1 MKTKKGTV
9 ERIVSKGEWTQ
20 GNKVMKA
27 SKIIEKNRRVR
38 RNNVSKMGASNSK
51 IWDRRKNNRANGME
65 ECHMLRLEAALLMP
79 HIDIVMCCG
88 FEI

>member
-1 MKTKKGTV
+1 MKELYLRVNG
-9 ERIVSKGEWTQ
+9 R
-20 GNKVMKA
+20 KVTSLNA
-27 SKIIEKNRRVR
+27 SQIIEKNRRVR

>member
-1 MKTKKGTV
+1 MKELYLRVNG
-9 ERIVSKGEWTQ
+9 R
-20 GNKVMKA
+20 KVKSLKA

-38 RNNVSKMGASNSK
+38 RNNVSKMGANNGK

>member
-1 MKTKKGTV
+1 MKELYLRVNG
-9 ERIVSKGEWTQ
+9 R
-20 GNKVMKA
+20 KVKSLKA

-79 HIDIVMCCG
+79 HSDIVMYCG

>member
-1 MKTKKGTV
+1 MKELYLRVNG
-9 ERIVSKGEWTQ
+9 R
-20 GNKVMKA
+20 KVTSLKA

-65 ECHMLRLEAALLMP
+65 ECHVP
-79 HIDIVMCCG
+79 HIDIVMYCG

>member
-1 MKTKKGTV
+1 MKELYLRVNG
-9 ERIVSKGEWTQ
+9 R
-20 GNKVMKA
+20 KVTSLNA
-27 SKIIEKNRRVR
+27 SQIIEKNRRVR
-38 RNNVSKMGASNSK
+38 RNNVSKMGANNGK

-79 HIDIVMCCG
+79 HIDIVMYCG

>member
-9 ERIVSKGEWTQ
+9 ERIVSKG
-20 GNKVMKA
+20 
-27 SKIIEKNRRVR
+27 EKNRRVR

-65 ECHMLRLEAALLMP
+65 ECHMLRLEAALLMA